1 MVARKTPRITIS
13 RTTLV
18 AVLIAMTAALVGRS
32 VLQVQLL
39 KDGVQAFLAA
49 DISYLLVPVVMACL
63 LFPLWRTQRPF
74 LAAQFRLS
82 DLSGR
87 IVFRALTI
95 GLLIRIIWWCQLVAG
110 TSFGIYQS
118 NESSAVVGPVF
129 SFQCAAP
136 AAVALG
142 VLVMGLLT
150 PAIEETVHR
159 GYVLSALR
167 RRGFLISVIVS
178 ALVFMVFHRLGSWPF
193 AMFAGLVFG
202 VQYWSTASLWSSL
215 ISHSTV
221 NSLILID
228 WRCLSGLWNP
238 RTEDLPMLPA
248 GLIAI
253 SICVICLGVLF
264 TILREMA
271 TGAEM
276 PR

>member
-1 MVARKTPRITIS
+1 
-13 RTTLV
+13 
-18 AVLIAMTAALVGRS
+18 
-32 VLQVQLL
+32 
-39 KDGVQAFLAA
+39 
-49 DISYLLVPVVMACL
+49 
-63 LFPLWRTQRPF
+63 
-74 LAAQFRLS
+74 
-82 DLSGR
+82 
-87 IVFRALTI
+87 
-95 GLLIRIIWWCQLVAG
+95 
-110 TSFGIYQS
+110 
-118 NESSAVVGPVF
+118 
-129 SFQCAAP
+129 
-136 AAVALG
+136 
-142 VLVMGLLT
+142 
-150 PAIEETVHR
+150 
-159 GYVLSALR
+159 
-167 RRGFLISVIVS
+167 
-178 ALVFMVFHRLGSWPF
+178 
-193 AMFAGLVFG
+193 MFAGLVFG